1 MAGQDS
7 ADIAATGQDL
17 VTLWIAL
24 TATTAESTLEYVKG
38 SHRGPI
44 YDSKYGQH
52 RSLPCVLA
60 PSDAHRIYQID
71 ACLPR

>member
-1 MAGQDS
+1 M
-7 ADIAATGQDL
+7 
-17 VTLWIAL
+17 TLWIAL
-24 TATTAESTLEYVKG
+24 TATTTESTLEYVKG

-60 PSDAHRIYQID
+60 PSSAHRI
-71 ACLPR
+71 CLPR